1 MATTYF
7 FGSIDGDVRRKMPC
21 FGAAASPSMKLFSV
35 FVCDFYST
43 KDDSNY
49 NLRISMKDFSES
61 KIYLTRI
68 VCCVVR
74 DETGNSCQRQYNKN
88 EKDSLNKCNEAAAQ
102 PRN

>member
-1 MATTYF
+1 
-7 FGSIDGDVRRKMPC
+7 
-21 FGAAASPSMKLFSV
+21 
-35 FVCDFYST
+35 
-43 KDDSNY
+43 
-49 NLRISMKDFSES
+49 MKDFSES